1 MCRDPLCQRNRGMN
15 DQRGAKVSRSWWRLW
30 KLCLA
35 ILLLAATAWGLCT
48 WLPQPNTVPMKP
60 TGSRVLRVVTYNVK
74 CNTPSA
80 DTIELLRELDA
91 DIILLQEVRRDEDGI
106 EGARPAA
113 IKQALGLN
121 GYYAVS
127 YDGGRRTEGQMIL
140 SRYPIREGESFDLPN
155 RRGIAVAA
163 TIDVNGWPI
172 RVYSVHLTWP
182 LQPAP
187 PGNRRRE
194 AERIARRID
203 SDLADSLPV
212 IVGADLN
219 ASPNSGPYE
228 AFSSLLTDCASAVG
242 RARATLP
249 KGVPLLRYDMVFV
262 SDHFTPLT
270 AGAKPGPSDHLA
282 VIVDIELSDAPP

>member
-1 MCRDPLCQRNRGMN
+1 MN
-15 DQRGAKVSRSWWRLW
+15 DHRGAEVSRSWRWLW
-30 KLCLA
+30 KLCLVV
-35 ILLLAATAWGLCT
+35 LLLAAAAWGLCT
-48 WLPQPNTVPMKP
+48 WLPPPNTVPVRP
-60 TGSRVLRVVTYNVK
+60 AGPRVLRVVTYNVRCK
-74 CNTPSA
+74 TPSA
-80 DTIELLRELDA
+80 DTIELLRDLDA
-91 DIILLQEVRRDEDGI
+91 DIILLQEVRRDEGGI

-113 IKQALGLN
+113 IEQGLSLN

-127 YDGGRRTEGQMIL
+127 HDASRWTGGQMIL
-140 SRYPIREGESFDLPN
+140 SRYPISDGEIFDLPD

-163 TIDVNGWPI
+163 TIDVNGWPV

-203 SDLADSLPV
+203 SDLAASLPV

-219 ASPNSGPYE
+219 ASPHSDPYD
-228 AFSSLLTDCASAVG
+228 AFSSLLTDCAAAVG
-242 RARATLP
+242 HARATLP
-249 KGVPLLRYDMVFV
+249 KGVPLLRYDVVFV

-270 AGAKPGPSDHLA
+270 AGVKPGPSDHLA
-282 VIVDIELSDAPP
+282 VIVDVELSDAPP

>member
-1 MCRDPLCQRNRGMN
+1 MN
-15 DQRGAKVSRSWWRLW
+15 DDRGAQVCRSWRWVW

-35 ILLLAATAWGLCT
+35 VLLLAAAAWGLCT
-48 WLPQPNTVPMKP
+48 WLPRPNTVPIRP
-60 TGSRVLRVVTYNVK
+60 AGSGVLRVVTYNVK
-74 CNTPSA
+74 RNTPSA
-80 DTIELLRELDA
+80 DTVELLHDLDA
-91 DIILLQEVRRDEDGI
+91 DIILLQEVRRDEEGI

-113 IKQALGLN
+113 IKQGLGLN

-127 YDGGRRTEGQMIL
+127 YDAGSWTEGQMIL
-140 SRYPIREGESFDLPN
+140 SRYPIRDEELFDLPN

-163 TIDVNGWPI
+163 TIDVNGLPV
-172 RVYSVHLTWP
+172 RVYSVHLSWP

-194 AERIARRID
+194 AERIAEMVDR
-203 SDLADSLPV
+203 DLAASLPV

-219 ASPNSGPYE
+219 ASPHSDPYD

-242 RARATLP
+242 RTRATLP
-249 KGVPLLRYDMVFV
+249 KAFPVLRYDVVFV

-270 AGAKPGPSDHLA
+270 VGVKPGPSDHLA
-282 VIVDIELSDAPP
+282 VIVDVKLSDAPP